1 MTGRQLV
8 SFAEMIIA
16 AINDEK
22 LPRLKQTW
30 VYIQKSINDNALRE
44 SMQVISQ
51 NVQQMMVDPRR
62 SIRNYED
69 LAEVKNKVRQSILNK
84 FKFDSMLI
92 DSKEEQ
98 EYEEQLEEHMTKQFK
113 QLKKVVTSNLDIEY
127 QEITDEAS
135 QQIMQDLKEGN
146 IKDLDEFQ

>member
-1 MTGRQLV
+1 
-8 SFAEMIIA
+8 
-16 AINDEK
+16 
-22 LPRLKQTW
+22 
-30 VYIQKSINDNALRE
+30 
-44 SMQVISQ
+44 MQVISQ

-127 QEITDEAS
+127 
-135 QQIMQDLKEGN
+135 
-146 IKDLDEFQ
+146 